1 MRGTWINYG
10 YLASRPPMVPIPG
23 GFVLSS
29 TAKLP
34 KLEEPADKQNRLE
47 KVNPEPLKTLEKHS
61 L

>member
-1 MRGTWINYG
+1 
-10 YLASRPPMVPIPG
+10 MVPIPG
-23 GFVLSS
+23 VFVLSS

-61 L
+61 LWALLLSRFSCV